1 MLGINITVISVL
13 FLCTPASA
21 IARKGNF
28 IGTET
33 CSTTFSKNMGTMS
46 LPQCYEKCGTG
57 WAPYG
62 KLGII
67 VSILAWVVPLF
78 VLIGNMHFSHFD
90 VRILE
95 SEENP
100 YWI

>member
-1 MLGINITVISVL
+1 MLGINTTVIFVL

-28 IGTET
+28 IKTET

-62 KLGII
+62 K
-67 VSILAWVVPLF
+67 WVIPLF